1 MDLLSYYEELS
12 EGVIS
17 GVNDLRSVPSQI
29 QTAHLPCKYVKYGST
44 TFGISSLDN
53 GMGLPLHTFDIVFL
67 IEPVGQNNNILN
79 QIAVLNISSL
89 IYGYLDAIDNILTV
103 ESNTLI
109 IVINGINYWGFV
121 VTVTILGIKKK

>member
-17 GVNDLRSVPSQI
+17 GVKNLQSTPSQI
-29 QTAHLPCKYVKYGST
+29 NTAQLPCKYVKYGST
-44 TFGISSLDN
+44 TFNVSSLAN
-53 GMGLPLHTFDIVFL
+53 TMGLPLHTFDVVFL

-79 QIAVLNISSL
+79 QIAVMNIASL
-89 IYGYLDAIDNILTV
+89 IYDYLDDIDNILTV

-109 IVINGINYWGFV
+109 MVIGGINYWGFV
-121 VTVTILGIKKK
+121 VTVTILGN